1 MPILVAGDF
10 IRLTPSYYDKIELSE
25 PFCWIWP
32 SLNDRIG
39 LAKFNALVR
48 YAIMVRGFPGNLSD
62 MPFGLHEV
70 FPQLCADL
78 AKGQDIDNMKTT
90 WEGGKRYGKGLVGGG
105 VEEPEEVEPNRE
117 STNNDGPDEQ
127 QNSRNVFENR
137 IQYLCEEF
145 QAYTS
150 TPRADY
156 EGFVEGQAQYGAI
169 VKGLKK
175 EVEVA
180 ECRVRILEAEL
191 EKAKAGEKTWKHKF
205 EGVAPWTIWRKIMR

>member
-39 LAKFNALVR
+39 HAKFNALVR

-105 VEEPEEVEPNRE
+105 VEEPESQKRLSRTE
-117 STNNDGPDEQ
+117 SPQTTTVPTS
-127 QNSRNVFENR
+127 SRTFENR